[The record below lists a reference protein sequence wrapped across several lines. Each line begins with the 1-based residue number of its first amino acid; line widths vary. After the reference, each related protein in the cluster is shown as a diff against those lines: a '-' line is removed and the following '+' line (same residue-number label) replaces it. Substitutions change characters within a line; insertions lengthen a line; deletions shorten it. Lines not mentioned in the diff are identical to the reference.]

1 MKQCGLRMEEL
12 GAENLRTAR
21 SVETRRRLLLAGM
34 AVFADGG
41 FHGSSVRDIVT
52 RSGHTVNAVSAFYG
66 GKEGLA
72 EAIVRVLKQTLAPI
86 VSEPPAKIASDL
98 AWRRAVKRFVGEVI
112 AMFGAKEEPDC
123 YFAALYRH
131 ESARLHAK
139 KLTLH
144 EEIMVP
150 LFARFEKLIALGV
163 EDRDP
168 VQIRLATLSLWNNM
182 IAYALKHRDV
192 LRADVPE
199 GVDPEIFRERT
210 IDYMIEVGLTKLK
223 FKTQR
228 K

>member
-1 MKQCGLRMEEL
+1 MIRRLPRAIRAPCSLRAPSGKRGEGLRMKQCGLRMEEL

-52 RSGHTVNAVSAFYG
+52 RSGHTVNAV
-66 GKEGLA
+66 
-72 EAIVRVLKQTLAPI
+72 
-86 VSEPPAKIASDL
+86 
-98 AWRRAVKRFVGEVI
+98 KRFVGEVI

-150 LFARFEKLIALGV
+150 LFTRFEKLIALGV